1 MKKPALNTNY
11 KLQYAKKKQKKKKL
25 HKIYKEKKNMI

>member
-11 KLQYAKKKQKKKKL
+11 KLQYAKKKQKKKTTQNLQRK
-25 HKIYKEKKNMI
+25 KKNMI